1 MSKVILPNLKSLH
14 MFENKKI
21 LITGGTGSLGI
32 ALTTKLLKTNV
43 DTIRIFS
50 RDELKQSQMESHFHD
65 ERLRFLIGDV
75 RDKERLEKAVEG
87 VDIVVHTA
95 ALKQVPVIEYDKKN
109 VGAIYLSKQDE
120 IGISINNDY
129 EYDQIVKP
137 ALKLLMKLNQRKR
150 YLANTSPKDVR
161 SQEFLLK
168 NGFTSLEYVYEMK
181 K

>member
-1 MSKVILPNLKSLH
+1 MDKNHLLGMNSNIKLNQVTKNDTLFLYDLLKNKDPNANISHKKMPSYDEHVEFVMSKPY
-14 MFENKKI
+14 
-21 LITGGTGSLGI
+21 
-32 ALTTKLLKTNV
+32 TNWY
-43 DTIRIFS
+43 I
-50 RDELKQSQMESHFHD
+50 
-65 ERLRFLIGDV
+65 
-75 RDKERLEKAVEG
+75 
-87 VDIVVHTA
+87 
-95 ALKQVPVIEYDKKN
+95 IEYDKKN

-120 IGISINNDY
+120 IGISVNNDY

>member
-1 MSKVILPNLKSLH
+1 MDKNHLLGMNSSIKLNQVTKNDTLFLYDLLKNKDPNANISHKKMPSYDEHVKFVMSKPY
-14 MFENKKI
+14 
-21 LITGGTGSLGI
+21 
-32 ALTTKLLKTNV
+32 TNWY
-43 DTIRIFS
+43 I
-50 RDELKQSQMESHFHD
+50 
-65 ERLRFLIGDV
+65 
-75 RDKERLEKAVEG
+75 
-87 VDIVVHTA
+87 
-95 ALKQVPVIEYDKKN
+95 IEYEKKN

-137 ALKLLMKLNQRKR
+137 ALELLMKLNQRKR
-150 YLANTSPKDVR
+150 YLANTSSKDVR